1 MYDMVVLISYLTSD
15 VPLMLLDY
23 PPQGAVGEDYRRAQ
37 KDLLSRG
44 TRRRPLGM
52 GAGQCRVQV
61 QVPID
66 NYAVTIDAMTKFN
79 CITGSRAPRAN

>member
-1 MYDMVVLISYLTSD
+1 
-15 VPLMLLDY
+15 MLLDY
-23 PPQGAVGEDYRRAQ
+23 PPQDPVGEDYRRAQ

-44 TRRRPLGM
+44 TQRGPLGM

-66 NYAVTIDAMTKFN
+66 NYALTIDAMTKFN